1 MNAVPPIHG
10 RPAGPFETGAARRR
24 GDWKSLALVAAFA
37 LVNAVAFQGSRGL
50 YETTE
55 GRYAECARE
64 TMLSGDWDDPVLD
77 GHPHWSKPPLAY
89 AAIMTGIRL
98 CGDSPWG
105 VRAYLVVAM
114 VLAAAAVWW
123 TGVSI
128 WGPAAG
134 RWAGLVFATSPA
146 IAVAAHSVSA
156 DMLVGLWT
164 ALALAAFWRGRAAR
178 SPWAALAAWIVAGLG
193 ALTKGPPALLVP
205 LATAGSAAL
214 LLRRTDRWRPPL
226 WTAALGLALFL
237 AIGCGWFLVEGFE
250 HPGLLAYWFGQELI
264 ARNVTAEFHRNPGF
278 AFVFTAYVPLLLLGT
293 GPWLAY
299 VWFRW
304 RKSAGPWPWRRP
316 IPRTWNGAARWALLT
331 GIVVP
336 FLVFSVSRSR
346 LAAYLTP
353 LFVPLALLLGRGLDL
368 LLARGRARV
377 RTVHR
382 MAFALLLCIVALKA
396 LAAFPD
402 VAPDMTRLAQRI
414 EPILAREPAL
424 RLVSI
429 GHRPLH
435 GLKFHL
441 KREIAF
447 LPPELFAS
455 RLPLAP
461 PPEAQTLYLVRT
473 KDWSRLV
480 TRAGPDA
487 QAVALGPHWVGIR
500 LAPAPE
506 STRRERRELN
516 DS

>member
-1 MNAVPPIHG
+1 MKAATPVPTHWAEPS
-10 RPAGPFETGAARRR
+10 RTGAARQRF
-24 GDWKSLALVAAFA
+24 DWKSLALVAVIAF
-37 LVNAVAFQGSRGL
+37 VNAAAFQGARGL

-77 GHPHWSKPPLAY
+77 GHPHWSKPPLTY
-89 AAIMTGIRL
+89 AAIMAGTRL

-105 VRAYLVVAM
+105 VRAYLVAAM
-114 VLAAAAVWW
+114 VLAAAAVWG

-164 ALALAAFWRGRAAR
+164 ALAFAAFWRSRAAH
-178 SPWAALAAWIVAGLG
+178 SPWAALATWMIAGLA

-205 LATAGSAAL
+205 VATLGCAAL
-214 LLRRTDRWRPPL
+214 LLRRTGSWRPPA
-226 WTAALGLALFL
+226 WTAGLGIVLFL
-237 AIGCGWFLVEGFE
+237 AIGCGWFADEAFE

-264 ARNVTAEFHRNPGF
+264 ARNVTAEFNRNPGF
-278 AFVFTAYVPLLLLGT
+278 AFVFTAYVPLLLFGT

-299 VWFRW
+299 VWVHW
-304 RKSAGPWPWRRP
+304 RKSPGSWPWRRP
-316 IPRTWNGAARWALLT
+316 FPHTWNGAARWALLT
-331 GIVVP
+331 GILVP
-336 FLVFSVSRSR
+336 FLVFACSRSR

-368 LLARGRARV
+368 LLARGRIHAR
-377 RTVHR
+377 TAHR
-382 MAFALLLCIVALKA
+382 LAFALLFSIIALKA
-396 LAAFPD
+396 LAALPD
-402 VAPDMTRLAQRI
+402 LAVDMTRLANRL

-441 KREIAF
+441 KREIPF
-447 LPPELFAS
+447 LAPELFAS
-455 RLPLAP
+455 RPPLASP
-461 PPEAQTLYLVRT
+461 GEAQALYLVRT
-473 KDWSRLV
+473 KDWPQLAAH
-480 TRAGPDA
+480 AGTDA
-487 QAVALGPHWVGIR
+487 HALALSPHWVGIR
-500 LAPAPE
+500 FGSVSKAVDHE
-506 STRRERRELN
+506 
-516 DS
+516 